1 MSKVSEASFGG
12 FAGGS
17 RVEENDDKKV
27 NSVSAQTRVGESR
40 EPEVDSEGGS
50 NNELNALRN
59 AATRSTTG
67 QDDFKGK
74 SVVTSTGSRSNST
87 AGGKNLTSFD
97 VTPPEIALNGEG
109 KPIMM
114 CSQKGTM
121 VPVSPGEQAA
131 AIRRA
136 SERDAKRLADGDV
149 EDTYGARVGVSL
161 SLFGFKAGLG
171 IGVHVIDKD
180 NAVLV
185 GDVEYGMSNVI
196 GVGGDVSLEKSNAKT
211 AEDFEGEDKSAG
223 TSVSIPYFGPSAG
236 MSKSINGESH
246 STSATLGFSVKRG
259 ALGKLIQP
267 IETTAEKSH
276 SAVLGQFDPTLGF

>member
-1 MSKVSEASFGG
+1 M
-12 FAGGS
+12 
-17 RVEENDDKKV
+17 
-27 NSVSAQTRVGESR
+27 R
-40 EPEVDSEGGS
+40 EPEVDSDGGP
-50 NNELNALRN
+50 NNKLNALKN

-74 SVVTSTGSRSNST
+74 PVVASTGSRSNST
-87 AGGKNLTSFD
+87 AGGENLTSFD
-97 VTPPEIALNGEG
+97 VTPLEIALNGEG

-121 VPVSPGEQAA
+121 VPVSPGDQAA

-136 SERDAKRLADGDV
+136 SERDAKSLADGDV

-171 IGVHVIDKD
+171 IGVHVFDKD

-196 GVGGDVSLEKSNAKT
+196 DVSGEISLEKSNAKT

-223 TSVSIPYFGPSAG
+223 TSVSLPVGSSAG
-236 MSKSINGESH
+236 MSRSINGESH
-246 STSATLGFSVKRG
+246 ST
-259 ALGKLIQP
+259 ALDFGISIGTKKIKKLLQP
-267 IETTAEKSH
+267 IETTAEKSQ
-276 SAVLGQFDPTLGF
+276 STVMKQFDPTPDVLEKIYTWFD

>member
-1 MSKVSEASFGG
+1 MPKVSAGG
-12 FAGGS
+12 FGKFAGES
-17 RVEENDDKKV
+17 RVEENDGKKV

-40 EPEVDSEGGS
+40 EPEVDSEGGP

-74 SVVTSTGSRSNST
+74 PVVASTGSPST
-87 AGGKNLTSFD
+87 AGTENLTSFD

-161 SLFGFKAGLG
+161 SLFGFKAGAGL
-171 IGVHVIDKD
+171 GVHVIDKD

-211 AEDFEGEDKSAG
+211 AEDFEGVGNSAG
-223 TSVSIPYFGPSAG
+223 TTVSIPYFGPSAG
-236 MSKSINGESH
+236 MSKGINGESH
-246 STSATLGFSVKRG
+246 STSATLGLSVKRG